1 MWWFSARFGSRIFDN
16 VPGCV
21 VYLTVINLN
30 CDDFAYKFPG
40 WVDPD
45 VLFDL
50 DYYYHYYYY
59 YYYYYLLFLFIFHGS
74 LMIMR
79 QAFLLYLLNST
90 AVMMTMMM
98 MMMMMMMMVV
108 SLNSLYPFLFL
119 FPFRLVS
126 GLSGLSALFRLTY
139 LLVSIRFFSL
149 VFLVFFPAAAAAAR
163 ADICRRRDDLL
174 PSLFIPATF
183 LRRDSF
189 GILYLV
195 HS

>member
-50 DYYYHYYYY
+50 D

-139 LLVSIRFFSL
+139 LLVSIRLFSL
-149 VFLVFFPAAAAAAR
+149 VFLVFFPAAAAR